1 VALDIDADRS
11 HRRAQS
17 DWSRYHSSRVLSSE
31 ALSQN
36 IWRPVA
42 LSGFAIMALI
52 VLLEWLIRKF
62 IIRRRSRGAAISS

>member
-1 VALDIDADRS
+1 MLIVAIVALNPIGLDIIHLAFF
-11 HRRAQS
+11 
-17 DWSRYHSSRVLSSE
+17 SSE

-42 LSGFAIMALI
+42 LTGLAIMALI